1 MPGYDHDIGS
11 QRGFTLIE
19 LLVVVAIIGLLA
31 ALLMGGTRLALGA
44 ARTASCASALRQ
56 LGAGN
61 LAYAQDFEG
70 RTIPTG
76 STTDDGVTYTWRG
89 LLASYLEAGNSAPDS
104 LPATMRCKVSRRPS
118 GSYVMNQYFGR
129 KVSLRGLSKL
139 PRSSSTVML
148 MDGGW
153 EFNTST
159 ASYNYLDIHSPNR
172 WRLFYRYCHGSSG
185 SDIYEE
191 DGRMNVLFGDGH
203 VAISRPG
210 DGVITTPHERCKALN
225 PWYPD
230 DYCHG
235 TPGSGGSTTP

>member
-1 MPGYDHDIGS
+1 MTLS
-11 QRGFTLIE
+11 ARQVAAFTLIE
-19 LLVVVAIIGLLA
+19 LLVVMAIIGVLA
-31 ALLMGGTRLALGA
+31 ALLMGGTRLAVGA

-56 LGAGN
+56 LGAGIFT
-61 LAYAQDFEG
+61 YAQDSEG

-76 STTDDGVTYTWRG
+76 STTADGVTYTWRG
-89 LLASYLEAGNSAPDS
+89 LLASFLEAGVSDPDS
-104 LPATMRCKVSRRPS
+104 LPATMRCKVSRRSS

-139 PRSSSTVML
+139 PKSTITIMV

-172 WRLFYRYCHGSSG
+172 WRSFYRYCHGSG
-185 SDIYEE
+185 GGDIYEE

-203 VAISRPG
+203 VAGARHG
-210 DGVITTPHERCKALN
+210 DGVVTTPHELCRALN

-235 TPGSGGSTTP
+235 TPGTGGNTAP